1 MKMYIFGIC
10 SDVSYCQLKVDC
22 HIQRMLYENL
32 MVTTKQKLTV
42 NIQKIIKESKRNN
55 KESYQE
61 SYQKWKKKRRKEQR
75 GITKTALKQ

>member
-61 SYQKWKKKRRKEQR
+61 SYQKWKKKEERSREELQ
-75 GITKTALKQ
+75 KQP